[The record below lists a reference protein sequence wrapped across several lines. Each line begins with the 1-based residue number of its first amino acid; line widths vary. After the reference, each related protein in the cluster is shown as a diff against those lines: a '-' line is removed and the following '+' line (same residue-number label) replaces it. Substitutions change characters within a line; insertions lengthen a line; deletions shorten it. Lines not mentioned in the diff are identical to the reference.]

1 MNFQADFIEGEIVKF
16 QEVQHKQPDLHRYQG
31 AMFLDRPDLWPT
43 KRRPK
48 KSTALPGQ
56 QPLFEEGD

>member
-1 MNFQADFIEGEIVKF
+1 MNFQADFTEGEVVKF

-31 AMFLDRPDLWPT
+31 AMFIDRPDLWPT

-48 KSTALPGQ
+48 KSIALPHQ